1 MTRHSLTLALAAS
14 LVALAGTPALAQDKS
29 AAPAAAP
36 TAPAKAA
43 PGAPAAPAKSAAA
56 AAPTGK
62 DLFPKQYYDLLLK
75 ERLAQGQQDTPELR
89 NALRE
94 ELNTR
99 ELIVREAKKK
109 GLDKD
114 PDIKTQ
120 MDLTGQ
126 TVLVRAY
133 VADWVKSHP
142 VPDAALRKEYD
153 TIKAQM
159 GDKEYKVRHILV
171 EKEDE
176 AKDVIVQL
184 QKGEKFEKLAE
195 RSKDP
200 GSKANGGDLDW
211 NAPGNFV
218 KPFSDAMVKLDK
230 GKFTTVPVQTQ
241 FGWHVIEVD
250 DIREAKVP
258 PFDEVKPQL
267 AQRMQGQQL
276 DNYFKELRSK
286 SGM

>member
-1 MTRHSLTLALAAS
+1 MNRYSLNLALAVS
-14 LVALAGTPALAQDKS
+14 LVALAGSTPALAQDKP
-29 AAPAAAP
+29 AAPKA
-36 TAPAKAA
+36 APAKAA
-43 PGAPAAPAKSAAA
+43 AATAAPA
-56 AAPTGK
+56 GK

-120 MDLTGQ
+120 MDLTSQ

-142 VPDAALRKEYD
+142 VPDEALRKEYD
-153 TIKAQM
+153 AIKAQM

-171 EKEDE
+171 DNENE
-176 AKDVIVQL
+176 AKEIIASL

-258 PFDEVKPQL
+258 PFDEVKTQL

-276 DNYFKELRSK
+276 DSYFKELRSK
-286 SGM
+286 NGM

>member
-1 MTRHSLTLALAAS
+1 MKPVMHTLAALCAAAALAS
-14 LVALAGTPALAQDKS
+14 LPASAQDK
-29 AAPAAAP
+29 APDKAP
-36 TAPAKAA
+36 
-43 PGAPAAPAKSAAA
+43 APAKSQAQPAAA
-56 AAPTGK
+56 AAGSTGK
-62 DLFPKQYYDLLLK
+62 ELYPKSYFDYLLK
-75 ERLAQGQQDTPELR
+75 ERLAQGQPDTPELR
-89 NALRE
+89 AAVRE

-99 ELIVREAKKK
+99 EILVREAKKK
-109 GLDKD
+109 GLEKT
-114 PDIKTQ
+114 PDVKNQ
-120 MDLTGQ
+120 MDLAGQ

-133 VADWVKSHP
+133 VGDWLKANP
-142 VPDAALRKEYD
+142 VSDAALHKEYD
-153 TIKAQM
+153 AIKAQM

-176 AKDVIVQL
+176 AKEIIVAL

-218 KPFSDAMVKLDK
+218 KPFSDAMVKLPK

-250 DIREAKVP
+250 DIRDAKIP
-258 PFDEVKPQL
+258 SFDEVKPQL
-267 AQRMQGQQL
+267 TQRLQGQAL
-276 DNYFKELRSK
+276 DMYFKELRAK
-286 SGM
+286 NGM